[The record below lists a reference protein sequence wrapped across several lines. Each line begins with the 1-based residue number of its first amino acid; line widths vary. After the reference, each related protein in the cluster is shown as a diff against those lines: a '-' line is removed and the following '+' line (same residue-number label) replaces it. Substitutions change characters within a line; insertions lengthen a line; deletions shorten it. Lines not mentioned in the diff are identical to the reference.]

1 MTARVEINGIELAV
15 AEHGPAD
22 GPVVVLLHGFPE
34 LGFSWRHQVEPL
46 AAAGYR
52 VLVPDMRGFGD
63 SDAPDDAE
71 QYAVDVLAADVL
83 GLLDH
88 ACAPRGTVVGHD
100 WGADVAWK
108 TAWLHPERVLA
119 VAGLSVPFAP
129 RAPAPPLELMRKH
142 LGEDFYMV
150 WFQQPGV
157 AEEAL
162 ARDVRRTL
170 ATSRVWDAAWAADGD
185 DQPPTPPFMTDDELD
200 VYVRTFTRTGF
211 HGGLNYYRNLD
222 RNWERTAHVAERK
235 ITSPALFLT
244 GERDPVRRFMP
255 AAVMDG
261 WVTDLRV
268 DAVIDDAGHWVQQQA
283 PDQVNELL
291 LAWLADVHDEQEAG
305 PARSG

>member
-1 MTARVEINGIELAV
+1 MTTRVPINGIELAV
-15 AEHGPAD
+15 AEHGPAG

-34 LGFSWRHQVEPL
+34 LGFSWRHQVTPL

-63 SDAPDDAE
+63 SDAPDDAD

-88 ACAPRGTVVGHD
+88 AGAQRGTVIGHD

-129 RAPAPPLELMRKH
+129 RAPAPPLGLMRKH

-157 AEEAL
+157 AEQAL

-170 ATSRVWDAAWAADGD
+170 ATSRVWDAAWAADTD
-185 DQPPTPPFMTDDELD
+185 DQPRTPPFMTEDELD
-200 VYVRTFTRTGF
+200 VYVRTFAQTGF

-222 RNWERTAHVAERK
+222 RNWERTADVAERR
-235 ITSPALFLT
+235 ITAPALFAT

-268 DAVIDDAGHWVQQQA
+268 DAVIEGAGHWVQQQA
-283 PDQVNELL
+283 PDQVNALL
-291 LAWLADVHDEQEAG
+291 LGWLSDVHN
-305 PARSG
+305 

>member
-1 MTARVEINGIELAV
+1 VTTRVPINGIELAV

-34 LGFSWRHQVEPL
+34 LGFSWRHQVAPL
-46 AAAGYR
+46 VAADYR

-88 ACAPRGTVVGHD
+88 AGAQRGTVIGHD

-129 RAPAPPLELMRKH
+129 RAPAPPLGLMRKH

-157 AEEAL
+157 AEQAL

-170 ATSRVWDAAWAADGD
+170 ATSRVWDAAWAADTG
-185 DQPPTPPFMTDDELD
+185 DQPRTPPFMTEDELD
-200 VYVRTFTRTGF
+200 VYVRTFGRTGF

-222 RNWERTAHVAERK
+222 RNWERTADVAERR
-235 ITSPALFLT
+235 ITAPALFAT

-268 DAVIDDAGHWVQQQA
+268 DAVVEGAGHWVQQEA

-291 LAWLADVHDEQEAG
+291 LAWLADVHD
-305 PARSG
+305 

>member
-1 MTARVEINGIELAV
+1 MTARVEVNGIELAV
-15 AEHGPAD
+15 AEHGPAH

-52 VLVPDMRGFGD
+52 VVVPDMRGFGD

-88 ACAPRGTVVGHD
+88 ACAPRGTVIGHD

-119 VAGLSVPFAP
+119 VAGLSIPFAP
-129 RAPAPPLELMRKH
+129 RAPAPPLGLMRKH

-157 AEEAL
+157 AERAL
-162 ARDVRRTL
+162 AHDVRRTL
-170 ATSRVWDAAWAADGD
+170 ATSRVWDAAWAADAD

-200 VYVRTFTRTGF
+200 VYVRTFARTGF
-211 HGGLNYYRNLD
+211 HGGLSYYRNLD

-235 ITSPALFLT
+235 IISPALFLT
-244 GERDPVRRFMP
+244 GERDPVRRVMP

-268 DAVIDDAGHWVQQQA
+268 DAVIEDAGHWVQQQA
-283 PDQVNELL
+283 PYEVNELL
-291 LAWLADVHDEQEAG
+291 LAWLADVHDSS
-305 PARSG
+305 RS

>member
-1 MTARVEINGIELAV
+1 MTARVAVNGIELAL
-15 AEHGPAD
+15 AEHGPPG

-34 LGFSWRHQVEPL
+34 LGFSWRHQVGPL

-83 GLLDH
+83 GLLDD
-88 ACAPRGTVVGHD
+88 AGARRGTLIGHD

-108 TAWLHPERVLA
+108 TAWLHPERVQA
-119 VAGLSVPFAP
+119 VAGLSVPFTP
-129 RAPAPPLELMRKH
+129 RAPAPPLALLRKR
-142 LGEDFYMV
+142 LGDDFYMV

-157 AEEAL
+157 AEQAL

-170 ATSRVWDAAWAADGD
+170 TTSRVWDAAWADAD
-185 DQPPTPPFMTDDELD
+185 DQPQTPPFMTADELD

-211 HGGLNYYRNLD
+211 HGGLNYYRNFD
-222 RNWERTAHVAERK
+222 RNWERTADVAERK
-235 ITSPALFLT
+235 ITAPALFLT

-255 AAVMDG
+255 AARMEG

-268 DAVIDDAGHWVQQQA
+268 DAVIEGAGHWVQQQA

-291 LAWLADVHDEQEAG
+291 LGWLADVHG
-305 PARSG
+305 

>member
-1 MTARVEINGIELAV
+1 MTRRVAINGIELAV

-34 LGFSWRHQVEPL
+34 LGFSWRHQVGPL

-63 SDAPDDAE
+63 SDAPDAAE

-88 ACAPRGTVVGHD
+88 SGAQRGTVIGHD

-129 RAPAPPLELMRKH
+129 RAPAPPLGLMRKH

-157 AEEAL
+157 AEQAL

-170 ATSRVWDAAWAADGD
+170 ASSRVWDAAWAADAG
-185 DQPPTPPFMTDDELD
+185 DQPQTPPFMTDDELD
-200 VYVRTFTRTGF
+200 VYVRMFTQTGF

-235 ITSPALFLT
+235 ITAPALFLT

-268 DAVIDDAGHWVQQQA
+268 DAVIEDAGHWVQQQA
-283 PDQVNELL
+283 PDQVNALL
-291 LAWLADVHDEQEAG
+291 LAWLADVHD
-305 PARSG
+305 

>member
-1 MTARVEINGIELAV
+1 MSPRLPINGIELAV

-22 GPVVVLLHGFPE
+22 GPVLVLLHGFPE
-34 LGFSWRHQVEPL
+34 LGFSWRHQIEPL
-46 AAAGYR
+46 AQAGYR
-52 VLVPDMRGFGD
+52 VIVPDMRGFGD
-63 SDAPDDAE
+63 SDVPDEAE
-71 QYAVDVLAADVL
+71 RYAVDVLAADVL

-88 ACAPRGTVVGHD
+88 AGVQRGTVIGHD

-129 RAPAPPLELMRKH
+129 RAPAPPLGLMRKH

-150 WFQQPGV
+150 WFQRPGI
-157 AEEAL
+157 AEAAL

-170 ATSRVWDAAWAADGD
+170 ATSRVWDAAWAADTG
-185 DQPPTPPFMTDDELD
+185 DQPRTPPFMTDDELD
-200 VYVRTFTRTGF
+200 VYVRTFARTGF
-211 HGGLNYYRNLD
+211 HGGLSYYRNLD

-268 DAVIDDAGHWVQQQA
+268 HAVIEGAGHWVQQQA
-283 PDQVNELL
+283 PREVNELL
-291 LAWLADVHDEQEAG
+291 LAWLADVHG
-305 PARSG
+305 

>member
-1 MTARVEINGIELAV
+1 MTTRVPVNGIELAV
-15 AEHGPAD
+15 AEHGPPH

-34 LGFSWRHQVEPL
+34 LGFSWRHQVGPL

-52 VLVPDMRGFGD
+52 VVVPDMRGFGD
-63 SDAPDDAE
+63 SDAPDAAD
-71 QYAVDVLAADVL
+71 QYAIDVLAADVL

-88 ACAPRGTVVGHD
+88 CGAQRGTVIGHD
-100 WGADVAWK
+100 WGADAAWK

-129 RAPAPPLELMRKH
+129 RAPAPPLGLMRKH

-157 AEEAL
+157 AEQAL

-170 ATSRVWDAAWAADGD
+170 ATSRVWDAAWAADPE
-185 DQPPTPPFMTDDELD
+185 PPPRTPPFMTDDELD

-222 RNWERTAHVAERK
+222 RNWERTAHVADRR
-235 ITSPALFLT
+235 ITAPALFLT

-261 WVTDLRV
+261 WVADLRV
-268 DAVIDDAGHWVQQQA
+268 NAVIEGAGHWVQQQSSE
-283 PDQVNELL
+283 QVNDLL
-291 LAWLADVHDEQEAG
+291 LAWLADVHE
-305 PARSG
+305 